1 MKLNLT
7 SLTLTPLRER
17 YKISTSNNEGVSEI
31 SNVLSLVNMLIENLY
46 LIFYIIR
53 TMIKNVTVR
62 KYLNYGLWLVS
73 CGACNIL
80 VVASMQ
86 SPLFAS
92 TLDQGLLIMYRHYFC
107 CKYL

>member
-62 KYLNYGLWLVS
+62 KYLNYGVCGWCHVEHVTYWLP
-73 CGACNIL
+73 ACSHPCL
-80 VVASMQ
+80 PA
-86 SPLFAS
+86 L
-92 TLDQGLLIMYRHYFC
+92 
-107 CKYL
+107 